1 MSTQHSKS
9 NRSTSIKE
17 NIISAIIS
25 ILVISIPFVLFIIPL
40 STKHTT
46 QALESM
52 RPPEGQWEI
61 IEKDIDRDSL
71 FTPEGNAKTEYT
83 WGSNIENSTIDQ
95 FNSMVEYIT
104 QDNISNM
111 QVTNNYYYSCFDNSN
126 TCVITYTKDFNDD
139 IGKHSVIITRL
150 KDNDKRISYP
160 NQEQYST
167 IVSVKVSEQPYKS

>member
-1 MSTQHSKS
+1 MSTQNSKS
-9 NRSTSIKE
+9 NRNTSIKE

-95 FNSMVEYIT
+95 FNSMVEYLSLIH
-104 QDNISNM
+104 I
-111 QVTNNYYYSCFDNSN
+111 
-126 TCVITYTKDFNDD
+126 
-139 IGKHSVIITRL
+139 
-150 KDNDKRISYP
+150 
-160 NQEQYST
+160 
-167 IVSVKVSEQPYKS
+167 